1 VGELIVWLVTLPFQ
15 VLGVVLSVV
24 FGLLGA
30 VLSIVFSLLG
40 SALGLVWSAFCI
52 AVVVLLAL
60 GVIKLLNGK
69 PSVAR

>member
-1 VGELIVWLVTLPFQ
+1 MGELIVWLVTLPFQ

-24 FGLLGA
+24 FGILGA

-40 SALGLVWSAFCI
+40 SALGFVWSAFCI
-52 AVVVLLAL
+52 AVVVLLVL
-60 GVIKLLNGK
+60 GAIRLLNGK

>member
-1 VGELIVWLVTLPFQ
+1 MAGLIVWLVTLPFR

-24 FGLLGA
+24 FGVLGT

-40 SALGLVWSAFCI
+40 SALGFVWSAFCI
-52 AVVVLLAL
+52 AVVVLLVL
-60 GVIKLLNGK
+60 GVIKLLGGK